1 LAELYRIQYDFEKAL
16 SHHLES
22 IEILDKI
29 GAKCNLAEA
38 YYQLGLTYQKMG
50 ATENSNTNF
59 NEAIRLFN
67 EMEAPK
73 QVEKVEKAKILN

>member
-1 LAELYRIQYDFEKAL
+1 M
-16 SHHLES
+16 
-22 IEILDKI
+22 
-29 GAKCNLAEA
+29 GAKCDLAEA

-50 ATENSNTNF
+50 ETENSNSNF

-73 QVEKVEKAKILN
+73 QIEKVEKAKIGNID